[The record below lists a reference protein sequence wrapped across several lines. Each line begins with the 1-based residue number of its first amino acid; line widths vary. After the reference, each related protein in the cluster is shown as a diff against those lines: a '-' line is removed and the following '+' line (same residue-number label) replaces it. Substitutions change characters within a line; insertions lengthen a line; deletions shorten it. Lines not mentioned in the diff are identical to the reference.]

1 MGKQKNEGKIGV
13 SLGAELLARCDAA
26 IEKANARNRSD
37 FIREAVE
44 HYLAVLNA
52 QENSK
57 VLTPALE
64 SVINSRI
71 ALSEYRISQML
82 YKLAVEIAMTNY
94 IHTEDVYSDV
104 RYHALSA
111 WFSPALFSSCRYWIL
126 GTKKGHFFFS
136 EEMS

>member
-1 MGKQKNEGKIGV
+1 MGNTKNDGKIGV

-37 FIREAVE
+37 FIRDAVE

-71 ALSEYRISQML
+71 AMTEHRISQML

-104 RYHALSA
+104 RYLNQIREICTRDVKALNGSLNLEEFA
-111 WFSPALFSSCRYWIL
+111 QRY
-126 GTKKGHFFFS
+126 GRT
-136 EEMS
+136 

>member
-1 MGKQKNEGKIGV
+1 MANAKNDGKIGV

-37 FIREAVE
+37 FIRDAVE

-71 ALSEYRISQML
+71 A
-82 YKLAVEIAMTNY
+82 MTNY
-94 IHTEDVYSDV
+94 IHTEDVYNDV
-104 RYHALSA
+104 RYLHQIREICTRDVKALNGSLNLEEFA
-111 WFSPALFSSCRYWIL
+111 QRY
-126 GTKKGHFFFS
+126 GRT
-136 EEMS
+136 